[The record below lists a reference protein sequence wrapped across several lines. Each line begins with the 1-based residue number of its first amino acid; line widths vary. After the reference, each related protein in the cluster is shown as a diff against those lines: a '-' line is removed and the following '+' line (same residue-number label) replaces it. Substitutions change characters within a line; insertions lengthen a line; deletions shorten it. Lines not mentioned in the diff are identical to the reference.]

1 MVASVQNG
9 YKKLTYEIL
18 LIKNQARIQD
28 CCNIQGGALCDNS
41 YYKELHLECYSSPS
55 SEKSWTLLP

>member
-41 YYKELHLECYSSPS
+41 YYKELHLGCYSNPS